1 MGRRPILCLWRG
13 QTGLESSI
21 LSACVDLVCLASKN
35 NFLFWIFFRIKAYI
49 WDFSWILVETL
60 RKVEGGKGH
69 RSGVASVLETCSFG
83 IINLGHALDDRSMFG
98 RSPEKSPFLRPSLR
112 SWISQTLKW
121 SKWGKMKFLWKPPC
135 WFWLIGNVSQVPP
148 FHVWSCLEPSFAPQD
163 DFVNPSFGWI
173 FVVFTRS

>member
-1 MGRRPILCLWRG
+1 MDARVWRIWNACSNEILQNRQRMGRRPILCLWRG

-60 RKVEGGKGH
+60 RKVDYGEGH
-69 RSGVASVLETCSFG
+69 RSGVASVLQTCPFG
-83 IINLGHALDDRSMFG
+83 IIKPGHRFDDRSMFG

-112 SWISQTLKW
+112 SWISQTLK
-121 SKWGKMKFLWKPPC
+121 SAKWGHLGKSCGPPRK
-135 WFWLIGNVSQVPP
+135 LILGQKLPLITL
-148 FHVWSCLEPSFAPQD
+148 LER
-163 DFVNPSFGWI
+163 I
-173 FVVFTRS
+173 FISGAV

>member
-1 MGRRPILCLWRG
+1 VDARVWRIWNACSNEILQNRQRMGRRPILCLWRG

-121 SKWGKMKFLWKPPC
+121 SKSRKIEFLQKAPC
-135 WFWLIGNVSQVPP
+135 WFCLIGNMS
-148 FHVWSCLEPSFAPQD
+148 
-163 DFVNPSFGWI
+163 
-173 FVVFTRS
+173 